1 MLKSLYF
8 SSGDNYVA
16 TLTLGGA
23 GAHATYYHKANDQ
36 VPNISIS
43 VYMDVYLCISP
54 GSSPRTAQM
63 QHFGVN
69 SDYSL

>member
-1 MLKSLYF
+1 MLKLFF

-36 VPNISIS
+36 VSNI
-43 VYMDVYLCISP
+43 DVLLCFGNRLSP
-54 GSSPRTAQM
+54 KIAQM
-63 QHFGVN
+63 QHFGT
-69 SDYSL
+69 YSGFCILA